1 MVLSMEAAKMRRRH
15 LLGVVLSTPLVI
27 AARGARAERAITIV
41 IPDLP
46 GGTAGATVRVLQ
58 PYLERALASPVVLDF
73 RPGAGG
79 IVGLTAGA
87 RAAPD
92 GETLTLLTPAVT
104 LAPWI
109 SRRMDCSPADFMPI
123 GQVSFTPAALVV
135 RAEAAYAALADL
147 LQGAGRPGGLA
158 APAAAGWG
166 PAQVAQGL
174 FLARAALSVHGVT
187 GLVSEP
193 ERVGALLAGDVDFT
207 FVPLGRALDPGLR
220 ALAISAPARVP
231 RMPAVPTLR
240 ELGIDVAIGAWR
252 TLALPAGAPPSAVA
266 HFGGALRSVME
277 NAALRTE
284 LADAG
289 LAPAWLGPAAAR
301 RAVLAEYH
309 DAGALFATLG
319 IAVRKQAMGLRTG

>member
-1 MVLSMEAAKMRRRH
+1 MRRRH
-15 LLGVVLSTPLVI
+15 LLGAVLSTPLVI
-27 AARGARAERAITIV
+27 AARTVQAERAITIV

-46 GGTAGATVRVLQ
+46 GGTTGATVRVLH
-58 PYLERALASPVVLDF
+58 PYLERALFSPIVLDF

-92 GETLTLLTPAVT
+92 GGTLTLLTPAVT

-109 SRRMDCSPADFMPI
+109 SRRMDCSPADFTPI
-123 GQVSFTPAALVV
+123 GQVSFTPTVLVV
-135 RAEAAYAALADL
+135 RAGSPYAALPDL
-147 LQGAGRPGGLA
+147 LQSAGRPGGLA
-158 APAAAGWG
+158 APAADGWD

-174 FLARAALSVHGVT
+174 FLARTALSVRGVA
-187 GLVSEP
+187 GLVSEA
-193 ERVGALLAGDVDFT
+193 ERVGALLAGDVDFA

-220 ALAISAPARVP
+220 ALAVSATARAR
-231 RMPAVPTLR
+231 RMQAVPTLR
-240 ELGIDVAIGAWR
+240 ESGIDVAIGAWR
-252 TLALPAGAPPSAVA
+252 TLALPSGAPRSAVA
-266 HFGGALRSVME
+266 RFGGALRSVME
-277 NAALRTE
+277 STALRAE

-301 RAVLAEYH
+301 RAVLTEYR

-319 IAVRKQAMGLRTG
+319 IAVRKQSMGPRTG